1 MQCQCVVCRHT
12 SVCCITSYTSNN
24 FCAIMTYT
32 LGNFCAN
39 AKEFTLSLSPFC
51 VKVFKIKLGNCSEI
65 AMSLQLIA
73 ENCGIGLS
81 I

>member
-32 LGNFCAN
+32 LGNFCG
-39 AKEFTLSLSPFC
+39 
-51 VKVFKIKLGNCSEI
+51 KVFEIKLGNCSEI
-65 AMSLQLIA
+65 AMSWQLIA

-81 I
+81 IVFSH